1 MVPRQWSVLALA
13 AALLAGC
20 GSGGGPAMGPYDR
33 PQPNTSGEVTVTG
46 TPAEPGEEHTEEAVP
61 VPRRLH
67 PHDDGGTFTMVLG
80 QVAALIVAEPR
91 APDPTVTGD
100 AVEVVQIDN
109 ITDSG
114 MREWELRALRPGR
127 TVLHSTDPAYTITLV
142 VSDESAGADD

>member
-33 PQPNTSGEVTVTG
+33 PQPNTSGEVTVTE
-46 TPAEPGEEHTEEAVP
+46 TPAAPTEPPEEAVP

-67 PHDDGGTFTMVLG
+67 PHDDGGTFTMVVG

-91 APDPTVTGD
+91 APDPTVTGV
-100 AVEVVQIDN
+100 AVEVAQIDN
-109 ITDSG
+109 ITASG
-114 MREWELRALRPGR
+114 MREWELRALLPGR
-127 TVLHSTDPAYTITLV
+127 TVLHSTEPAYTITLL